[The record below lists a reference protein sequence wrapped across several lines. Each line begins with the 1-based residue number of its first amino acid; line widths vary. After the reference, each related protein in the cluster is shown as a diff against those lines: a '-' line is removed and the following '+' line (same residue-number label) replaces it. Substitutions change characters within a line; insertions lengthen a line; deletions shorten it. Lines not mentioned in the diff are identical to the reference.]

1 LEGALAGSL
10 TGHSRTHVVD
20 VAPDTPL
27 REGLRDALDA
37 WIRINAD
44 GTVMVF
50 TGKVEIGQSIKTAL
64 AQVAAEE
71 LDVSLDRHRQV
82 GGHV

>member
-1 LEGALAGSL
+1 
-10 TGHSRTHVVD
+10 
-20 VAPDTPL
+20 
-27 REGLRDALDA
+27 
-37 WIRINAD
+37 
-44 GTVMVF
+44 MVF

-64 AQVAAEE
+64 AQVVAEE

>member
-1 LEGALAGSL
+1 
-10 TGHSRTHVVD
+10 VVD

>member
-1 LEGALAGSL
+1 
-10 TGHSRTHVVD
+10 VVD

-71 LDVSLDRHRQV
+71 LDVSLDWHRQV